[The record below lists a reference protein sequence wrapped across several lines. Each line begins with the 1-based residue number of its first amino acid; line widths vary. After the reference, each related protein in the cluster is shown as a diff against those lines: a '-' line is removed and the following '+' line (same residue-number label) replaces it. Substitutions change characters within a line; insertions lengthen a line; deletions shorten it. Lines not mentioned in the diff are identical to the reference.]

1 MNFILDIKLLLLLSV
16 ANGAP
21 VIVQNILGP
30 RWVHPLDGG
39 LLLPDGQPLLGAS
52 KTIRGLLFSL
62 LATTLIGSTIG
73 IGWEIALLLA
83 ATAMAGDLASSF
95 VKRRLRLPPSSMAIG
110 VDQIPESLLP
120 LLVCADTLALTV
132 FDIIALVACFFAGE
146 ILLSRLLYH
155 LHLRNR
161 PY

>member
-1 MNFILDIKLLLLLSV
+1 MNVILDIKLLLLLSV
-16 ANGAP
+16 ANGTP
-21 VIVQNILGP
+21 VIVQNILGS

-39 LLLPDGQPLLGAS
+39 LMLPDGQPLLGAS
-52 KTIRGLLFSL
+52 KTIRGLLLSL
-62 LATTLIGSTIG
+62 LVTTLIGFTIG

-95 VKRRLRLPPSSMAIG
+95 AKRRLQLPPSSMAIG

-120 LLVCADTLALTV
+120 LLVCADTLALSV
-132 FDIIALVACFFAGE
+132 LDIVALVACFFAGE
-146 ILLSRLLYH
+146 IWISRLLYR
-155 LHLRNR
+155 LHLRDR